1 MVVKTEIVR
10 ELGADQLL
18 LPALIEDGLIAN
30 EQAKYYFALLQEARC
45 RADAPL
51 VAAPDLRSERLA
63 ARVED
68 ASLDGVVGAAEHLP
82 DGRYRIP
89 RASMVLGALKAAIAA
104 MIAPLAED
112 SGEAFRARL
121 GLLAPPNAPDDVID
135 GALIDRITSAD
146 RQAGDSLH
154 LLVMDVH
161 KALNRLQAEI
171 ATETIGGA
179 KAYAVGADDRALVEA
194 FMAGIARTS
203 PLKFDHPGLAA
214 TATTSDGRLIIQ
226 NDLGTTDAH
235 VLVVA
240 VEGLIAR
247 VTYTD
252 IHPERLAFFRRLFKG
267 FEIAWSAPEQHLTP
281 RFETGG
287 YALLVAT
294 CAAADR
300 AALRRF
306 LEFLGSRLVFLI
318 DWNRARK
325 RLRAFVGKEEAIGLL
340 DWAAAHDV
348 GHRGFLEIGGDRAIY
363 EAMEFAAG
371 GRLHFGDR
379 LIDVLGRER
388 TLTYLRSVL
397 ETSARGL
404 LAGRSPSLIKDEI
417 KVELRA
423 CFETAHQHLLTLGLR
438 HACYLQEIAAAVYA
452 RLLAAADEAR
462 EAEPDRLPGSAGV
475 WESQADAVLNEA
487 RTEARQARLAPAALE
502 FLERADDAAD
512 ALEEAAFLL
521 TLVARHRCEAAVRV
535 CVGLGELLDEDARAF
550 VSCLECARHL
560 DAAGPR
566 VDLDDF
572 LGGIDRLFQIE
583 HLADAR
589 LREVSALALDG
600 ARDFREL
607 HLATR
612 LADVLENA
620 SDSLAHAAQL
630 LRRYVL
636 EEVMQR

>member
-1 MVVKTEIVR
+1 
-10 ELGADQLL
+10 
-18 LPALIEDGLIAN
+18 
-30 EQAKYYFALLQEARC
+30 
-45 RADAPL
+45 
-51 VAAPDLRSERLA
+51 
-63 ARVED
+63 
-68 ASLDGVVGAAEHLP
+68 
-82 DGRYRIP
+82 
-89 RASMVLGALKAAIAA
+89 
-104 MIAPLAED
+104 IAPLPGEIAET
-112 SGEAFRARL
+112 FRSRL
-121 GLLAPPNAPDDVID
+121 ALLAPPNAFDDVID

-154 LLVMDVH
+154 LVVMDVH

-179 KAYAVGADDRALVEA
+179 KAYAIGAKDRALIEA

-203 PLKFDHPGLAA
+203 PLKFNHPGLAA
-214 TATTSDGRLIIQ
+214 TATASGGRLIIQ

-252 IHPERLAFFRRLFKG
+252 IHPERLAFFRRLFEG
-267 FEIAWSAPEQHLTP
+267 FEVAWSAPEQHRAP
-281 RFETGG
+281 QFETGG
-287 YALLVAT
+287 YALLIAT
-294 CAAADR
+294 YTAADR
-300 AALRRF
+300 PALRRF

-325 RLRAFVGKEEAIGLL
+325 RLRAFVGKAEAIGLL

-348 GHRGFLEIGGDRAIY
+348 GHRGFLEIGGDRAIF
-363 EAMEFAAG
+363 EAMEFASA

-388 TLTYLRSVL
+388 TLTYLRSVM

-423 CFETAHQHLLTLGLR
+423 CFETAHQRLLTLGLR

-452 RLLAAADEAR
+452 RLLAAADQMQEG
-462 EAEPDRLPGSAGV
+462 EPDRLAGRAGA
-475 WESQADAVLNEA
+475 WESQADAILNEA
-487 RTEARQARLAPAALE
+487 RNEARQARLAPAALE

-521 TLVARHRCEAAVRV
+521 TLIAHHRCEAVARV
-535 CVGLGELLDEDARAF
+535 CSGLGELLDEDARVF

-572 LGGIDRLFQIE
+572 LGDIDRIFRIE

-589 LREVSALALDG
+589 LREVSALALAE

-612 LADVLENA
+612 LADVLEKA

-636 EEVMQR
+636 EEMMQR